1 MHWLYLAVAILSEV
15 IASSALPAAKGFTN
29 PLPTVVVVIGYVS
42 AFYFLSLTLEVI
54 PLGVAYA
61 VWSGVGIALISLFG
75 WIFYRQSSRSD
86 RIIRHRADR
95 RRRRHFEI
103 RQRRGGVRGGR
114 SFF

>member
-15 IASSALPAAKGFTN
+15 IASSALLAAKGFTN
-29 PLPTVVVVIGYVS
+29 PLPTAVVVIGYVA

-75 WIFYRQSSRSD
+75 WIFYRQSLGA
-86 RIIRHRADR
+86 IEFFGIVLIAVGVVILK
-95 RRRRHFEI
+95 FGK
-103 RQRRGGVRGGR
+103 GGAA
-114 SFF
+114 

>member
-75 WIFYRQSSRSD
+75 WIFYRQTLGA
-86 RIIRHRADR
+86 IELFGIALIAVGVVILK
-95 RRRRHFEI
+95 FG
-103 RQRRGGVRGGR
+103 RGGAV
-114 SFF
+114 